1 MNRTIQ
7 FRGKAVK
14 CSLFPNGEWV
24 DGYYYEDTIA
34 GIPRA
39 LIKSGEL
46 DVIVEPESIGQF
58 TGLLDKNGKEI
69 YEGDIIRYIDSYGDE
84 YITIA
89 RYDGGAFIIDVTGCD
104 YDYIAIG
111 WAIDTDVQELW
122 VIGNIH
128 DNHELLEGGE
138 K

>member
-1 MNRTIQ
+1 MNRTIK

-46 DVIVEPESIGQF
+46 DIIVEPESIGQF
-58 TGLLDKNGKEI
+58 TGLLDKNGKE
-69 YEGDIIRYIDSYGDE
+69 YILSIQTKTSYHFK
-84 YITIA
+84 I
-89 RYDGGAFIIDVTGCD
+89 
-104 YDYIAIG
+104 
-111 WAIDTDVQELW
+111 
-122 VIGNIH
+122 
-128 DNHELLEGGE
+128 E
-138 K
+138 KQQ